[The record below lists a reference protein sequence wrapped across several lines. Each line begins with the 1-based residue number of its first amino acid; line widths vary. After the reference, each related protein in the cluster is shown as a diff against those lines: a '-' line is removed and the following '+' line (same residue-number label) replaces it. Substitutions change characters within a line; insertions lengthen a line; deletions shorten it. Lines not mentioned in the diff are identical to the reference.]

1 MSASNSSDYEL
12 LTEHFSYP
20 PVSLLDDII
29 NTVNVLADRALDS
42 VERLLLSIPPN
53 KLGFPQ
59 KSRRNGDATPADDDD
74 AAAAAKREIENGT
87 HQLETLLNA
96 SIDKNFDLFEL
107 YTMRNILTVRP
118 QDRPYMRLAHYDGLD
133 LPLAS
138 SHSPQHQV
146 DRPTVES
153 VTALRRRLQASQKL
167 HVALEAERVRN
178 DALLRKLKALLGLR
192 DQAEGEGDVKK
203 EDRGARD
210 ELQPSPFGF
219 LGDKGNL
226 TDGGSEQPIT
236 TTTEF
241 ALSQLQALRSLSV
254 SLRTLLPDLGTADP
268 ATGQESDGDDDD
280 EAVAA
285 ASNKQQRASSDKP
298 HSKSWRRERAEY
310 IEASSRK
317 YLERVGGLELGPRGD
332 VRDGEWPG
340 EGRRLTRDEVDGL
353 ERTAAV
359 LGGGGGGGTGGLGE
373 RRRAEDAMDD
383 DDAPATGGG

>member
-1 MSASNSSDYEL
+1 MSS
-12 LTEHFSYP
+12 TK
-20 PVSLLDDII
+20 SLLDDII

-42 VERLLLSIPPN
+42 VERLLLSLPPS
-53 KLGFPQ
+53 KLGFSQ
-59 KSRRNGDATPADDDD
+59 KGRHGDADDDD

-138 SHSPQHQV
+138 SRNPQHES
-146 DRPTVES
+146 DLPTVES

-178 DALLRKLKALLGLR
+178 DALLRKLKSLLGLP
-192 DQAEGEGDVKK
+192 DQAQREGDVKEEK
-203 EDRGARD
+203 GVRD
-210 ELQPSPFGF
+210 EPQPSPFGF
-219 LGDKGNL
+219 LRDKGNL
-226 TDGGSEQPIT
+226 TDGGTEQPIT

-241 ALSQLQALRSLSV
+241 TLSQLQSLRSLSG
-254 SLRTLLPDLGTADP
+254 SLRTLLPDVGAAEST
-268 ATGQESDGDDDD
+268 TGQESGDDDD
-280 EAVAA
+280 DDDETAA
-285 ASNKQQRASSDKP
+285 AKKQRRPSSASRN
-298 HSKSWRRERAEY
+298 KSWRRERAEY

-332 VRDGEWPG
+332 VRDGEWQG
-340 EGRRLTRDEVDGL
+340 EGRRLTRDEVEGL
-353 ERTAAV
+353 ERAAAV
-359 LGGGGGGGTGGLGE
+359 LGGGE
-373 RRRAEDAMDD
+373 RADEDAPVNE
-383 DDAPATGGG
+383 DAPGTRAKES